1 MDPDNMGFRSSYF
14 RTLTYAK
21 EIKRYLINTQ
31 SNDSTMPVS
40 CQGARRRSP
49 SQLLI

>member
-1 MDPDNMGFRSSYF
+1 MDPNNMGFRSSYF
-14 RTLTYAK
+14 RTLIYAK

-31 SNDSTMPVS
+31 PNDYTMSVS
-40 CQGARRRSP
+40 CQAAGRSP